1 MADREQDRTEQATP
15 FKLEE
20 SRKKGEVQRSM
31 EVTTFALVLSMLL
44 ALYFWGEL
52 VWQRV
57 CATARLFLEAQPARD
72 MVGLTG
78 VLIHECLEVMLPILG
93 NWVQTGP
100 LFTLEPLR
108 PQLDRIHPMKG
119 FQKLFTKRVLFEA
132 IKGLL
137 KLALLGSAAYL
148 FFAAT
153 WRQMLTLGEAG
164 AAGQL
169 LALSH
174 WGVALIER
182 LAVAL
187 LVIAILDVAF
197 VRWQYRQQMMMS
209 RREVREEVRRREG
222 DPHVRARQRELQRE

>member
-1 MADREQDRTEQATP
+1 
-15 FKLEE
+15 
-20 SRKKGEVQRSM
+20 
-31 EVTTFALVLSMLL
+31 L

-78 VLIHECLEVMLPILG
+78 VLIHECLEVMLPFGLVAVVLAILG

-197 VRWQYRQQMMMS
+197 VRWQNATSRIAITSSATASRSIRATPQCESASSCPAAPASPRVSIWRQVAAKK
-209 RREVREEVRRREG
+209 R
-222 DPHVRARQRELQRE
+222 